1 MSMGAIVT
9 VHYTIPD
16 EVVAKVIGDKGKKHI
31 DQINQ
36 FFKMSGV
43 GEALQDIGK
52 EQIVNDELDWS
63 DNGSGEGYFDDP
75 EAYDDGKEVVAAFE
89 KLLKQKDEIKQKFK
103 EKTGLDIYLV
113 FNDPEDSYDTIDG
126 FAWAI
131 DFSSMFVRSEKY
143 KQFIDKFKTIAEWSQ
158 VVKFG

>member
-1 MSMGAIVT
+1 MGAIVT
-9 VHYTIPD
+9 VHYTIPSKL
-16 EVVAKVIGDKGKKHI
+16 VTKIIGNLGKKHI
-31 DQINQ
+31 EHINK

-43 GEALQDIGK
+43 GEALQYIDK
-52 EQIVNDELDWS
+52 DQIVNDELDWA
-63 DNGSGEGYFDDP
+63 DDGAGEGYFDDP

-103 EKTGLDIYLV
+103 EKTGLDLYLV
-113 FNDPEDSYDTIDG
+113 FNDPEDTYDTIDG

-131 DFSSMFVRSEKY
+131 DFHSLFMRTPEY